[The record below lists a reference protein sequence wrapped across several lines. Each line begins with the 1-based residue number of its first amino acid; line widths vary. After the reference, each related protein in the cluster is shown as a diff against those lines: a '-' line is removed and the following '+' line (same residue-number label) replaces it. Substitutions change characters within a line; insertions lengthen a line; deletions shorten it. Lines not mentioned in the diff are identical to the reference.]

1 MIPKFRFF
9 GKVNDGTTHM
19 VLAENI
25 DFKNGFIYYS
35 YHSYTEEEGDHIY
48 GDVIGFEDCV
58 LMQSTGL
65 FDVNGKEIFEG
76 DVVLE
81 NGWRKVAVSFGT
93 QEIEENFGDKRIFQ
107 GFNLALGGGYPEAIM
122 VDFEVLGNIYEN
134 PDLVEVNND

>member
-9 GKVNDGTTHM
+9 GKVDDRNERM
-19 VLAENI
+19 VRADSI
-25 DFKNGFIYYS
+25 DFENGYIYYS
-35 YHSYTEEEGDHIY
+35 YRQFTVEGDDHVY

-81 NGWRKVAVSFGT
+81 DGREKVAVSFGT

>member
-19 VLAENI
+19 VLAETI

>member
-19 VLAENI
+19 VLAESI